1 MISQIQFY
9 KGVIDASG
17 CISNGWNLVKPNYGM
32 YLGIAVLA
40 WVLIACIP
48 CLNIFLMGPVTA
60 GVYIVLLRE
69 MRGEP
74 VDFGMMFHGFQRFV
88 PAMVV
93 GLIQSVPGIIF
104 QGVRFGVDI
113 TQAITEGISGQRPS
127 GGFYASDGSDIAIA
141 GGFTVLIIVLTAAFL
156 IFSIAW
162 GITFAFALPILAE
175 HDLGPMEAIKLSARA
190 GWGNA
195 GGLIVLWIFQGLLGL
210 LGALALCIG
219 VFFVLPVLYA
229 ASAFAYRQV
238 FPLLDSPPFM
248 HDRPP
253 PPNEYGNFGRGM

>member
-1 MISQIQFY
+1 MIPQIRFY

-17 CISNGWNLVKPNYGM
+17 CISNGWNLIKPNYGM

-48 CLNIFLMGPVTA
+48 CLNVFLMGPVTA
-60 GVYIVLLRE
+60 GVYYVMLRE
-69 MRGEP
+69 MRDEP
-74 VDFGMMFHGFQRFV
+74 VDFGMMFQGFQRFV

-113 TQAITEGISGQRPS
+113 TQAITEGISGKPPS

-141 GGFTVLIIVLTAAFL
+141 GGFTLLIIVLTAVFL

-162 GITFAFALPILAE
+162 GITFSFALPILAE
-175 HDLGPMEAIKLSARA
+175 YDLGPIEAIKLSARA

-195 GGLIVLWIFQGLLGL
+195 GGLVVLWIFQGLIGL

-238 FPLLDSPPFM
+238 FPLLDAPVMRNVPPSPS
-248 HDRPP
+248 
-253 PPNEYGNFGRGM
+253 EYGGSYGRGI